1 MWNPFA
7 KDDAGEG
14 EVPLVPP
21 APGVMPPTQSAADL
35 RIPVDGQAEGSVVVP
50 VPAATGPGGTGDAP
64 ADDSPRSRI
73 ADVQLV
79 EGIAVATITVTE
91 LSHDSGAHQ
100 LADLLMELSETEASD
115 FVLDLQSVQFMDSAC
130 LGCLVEALNRLAVG
144 GGQIALANGNH
155 SVQYLFRLT
164 RLDRVFAVCSDVMT
178 AIDTLKKRRAA

>member
-7 KDDAGEG
+7 KDAAADGEA
-14 EVPLVPP
+14 PLVPP
-21 APGVMPPTQSAADL
+21 APGVLPPTHGAADL
-35 RIPVDGQAEGSVVVP
+35 RIPVDGTADASVEVP
-50 VPAATGPGGTGDAP
+50 VPAAVGGADAP
-64 ADDSPRSRI
+64 VEASPRSRI

-100 LADLLMELSETEASD
+100 LADLLMELSETTATD